1 MLASYRRKFMTA
13 SRWDGRLIMTDN
25 RPTLSQTGNAP
36 TFADIV
42 AKHAREQPD
51 AIALRYLG
59 RTTSYDEL
67 DRLSGR
73 IANGLLRQC
82 RPGDRIAYLG
92 KNSDIA
98 VALTIGIAK
107 AGMVLV
113 PVIWRLAPEEIAYI
127 MADSAAKILFVDE
140 ELASQALA
148 LPSAP
153 AAIIQ
158 TDGAPASQS
167 WAGFSDWLPGGADD
181 APSGVAID
189 ADDVLLQIY
198 TSGTTGRPKGA
209 MLTHANAT
217 RYRQFI
223 DASDLEWLKA
233 APGET
238 ALLAMPFGHIA
249 GVGQALLI
257 LLSGEE
263 MIIHREFDPG
273 NVLDAIE
280 THRLKR
286 LFLVPAA
293 LQMLLAHPKAGTAD
307 FSSLRYFSYGASPI
321 PVPLLEAGMARLGCE
336 FFQVYGMTETWGGV
350 VALPPEDHDPARRHL
365 LASAGKPM
373 PGVELRIR
381 DADGNIPGPGET
393 GEIEVR
399 SPSNMR
405 GYWQQPDATRA
416 ALSDDGWLRTG
427 DAGMIDDE
435 GYVFI
440 QDRIKDMIISGA
452 ENIYP
457 AEVESAIY
465 GHPDVADVAV
475 IGVPDAKWG
484 EAVKAVVVPADGS
497 TPDPAAI
504 IAFAR
509 ERIAGYKCPKSV
521 DFIDALPRNPSGK
534 ILRRELREPYWAGYA
549 RRVN

>member
-1 MLASYRRKFMTA
+1 
-13 SRWDGRLIMTDN
+13 MTDS
-25 RPTLSQTGNAP
+25 RTTLAQTGDAP

-42 AKHAREQPD
+42 RKHARERPQ

-59 RTTSYDEL
+59 RTTSYAEL
-67 DRLSGR
+67 DRLSDR
-73 IANGLLRQC
+73 IANALLLRC

-98 VALTIGIAK
+98 VALTVGVAK

-113 PVIWRLAPEEIAYI
+113 PIIWRLAPGEIAYI
-127 MADSAAKILFVDE
+127 LSNSMAKMLFVDE
-140 ELASQALA
+140 VLAPQALA
-148 LPSAP
+148 ASSVP
-153 AAIIQ
+153 AAIVQ
-158 TDGAPASQS
+158 TDGAPASRDWMS
-167 WAGFSDWLPGGADD
+167 FSDWLSGSATDTRP
-181 APSGVAID
+181 GVAIG

-223 DASDLEWLKA
+223 DASDLEWLKG
-233 APGET
+233 APCET

-273 NVLDAIE
+273 EVLGAIE

-293 LQMLLAHPKAGTAD
+293 LQMLLAHPKAETTD

-336 FFQVYGMTETWGGV
+336 FLQVYGMTETWGGV

-381 DADGNIPGPGET
+381 DADGHVLGPGET

-399 SPSNMR
+399 SPSNMQ
-405 GYWQQPDATRA
+405 GYWQQAEATRA
-416 ALSDDGWLRTG
+416 VLSDDGWLRTG

-440 QDRIKDMIISGA
+440 RDRIKDMIISGA

-484 EAVKAVVVPADGS
+484 EAVKAVVVPATGS
-497 TPDPAAI
+497 APDSADI

-509 ERIAGYKCPKSV
+509 ERIAGYKCPKSIDFV
-521 DFIDALPRNPSGK
+521 DVLPRNPSGK
-534 ILRRELREPYWAGYA
+534 ILRRELREPYWAGYE